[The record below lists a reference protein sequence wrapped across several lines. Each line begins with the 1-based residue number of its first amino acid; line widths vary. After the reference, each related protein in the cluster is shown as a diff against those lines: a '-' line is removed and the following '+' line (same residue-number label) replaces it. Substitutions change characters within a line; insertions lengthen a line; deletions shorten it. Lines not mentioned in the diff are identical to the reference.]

1 VTILFRVLSEEESR
15 RVTRWKAPE
24 LGGDTIEVVSTRQE
38 ARPRQPDEQASIR
51 ALLGSLDL
59 KPGQQSASPVA
70 PRLQQ
75 GNIVDV
81 LAKSS
86 GGTTPGTEE
95 YSAEGVP
102 SDTSLASASMLQS
115 SYDEGYSRGFAEGN
129 AALHQH
135 SVNELRQ
142 IIDGLGKACEHDERT
157 DIEHQVVSL
166 SLDIARLVI
175 RHEISTNNKAMHNI
189 VLAGLKQLPG
199 TNQSVR
205 QVYLHP
211 LDANTVRLHLQDD
224 ANILVRDDTTLDRGE
239 CRIESGAS
247 VLNAGVEDWLH
258 TLSEQLASGTLP

>member
-1 VTILFRVLSEEESR
+1 MTILFRVLSEEESR

-24 LGGDTIEVVSTRQE
+24 LGSDTTAVVNTRQE
-38 ARPRQPDEQASIR
+38 ARPLQPDEQASIR

-59 KPGQQSASPVA
+59 KSGQQSATPVA
-70 PRLQQ
+70 PRLQRV
-75 GNIVDV
+75 NVVDV

-86 GGTTPGTEE
+86 DGATPGNEE
-95 YSAEGVP
+95 TCAGGVP
-102 SDTSLASASMLQS
+102 SDASMASASMLQS
-115 SYDEGYSRGFAEGN
+115 SYDEGYSRGYAEGN

-142 IIDGLGKACEHDERT
+142 IIAGLAKACEHEERS

-175 RHEISTNNKAMHNI
+175 RHEISTNEKAMHDI
-189 VLAGLKQLPG
+189 VLAGLEQLPG
-199 TNQSVR
+199 TNQSSR

-224 ANILVRDDTTLDRGE
+224 DNIVVRDDTTLDRGD

-258 TLSEQLASGTLP
+258 TLSEQLASGASP